1 MSVDTRSDSAEAHT
15 LDAATEA
22 ALAAL
27 AGKLDRAEGW
37 KPEIPGER
45 VAGVAEAWETV
56 EPHDDPKKR
65 CEVLTLRTGKGLVAV
80 WTYNKQLKTK
90 LIRPDIDTQ
99 REAEAVPYSERLV
112 QVADLV
118 ALEFVGKFPHPVN
131 EGQTYARYR
140 VEISRPVSGGEPQ
153 DDGIPY

>member
-45 VAGVAEAWETV
+45 VAGVAGLG
-56 EPHDDPKKR
+56 DG
-65 CEVLTLRTGKGLVAV
+65 RT
-80 WTYNKQLKTK
+80 
-90 LIRPDIDTQ
+90 P
-99 REAEAVPYSERLV
+99 
-112 QVADLV
+112 
-118 ALEFVGKFPHPVN
+118 
-131 EGQTYARYR
+131 
-140 VEISRPVSGGEPQ
+140 
-153 DDGIPY
+153 